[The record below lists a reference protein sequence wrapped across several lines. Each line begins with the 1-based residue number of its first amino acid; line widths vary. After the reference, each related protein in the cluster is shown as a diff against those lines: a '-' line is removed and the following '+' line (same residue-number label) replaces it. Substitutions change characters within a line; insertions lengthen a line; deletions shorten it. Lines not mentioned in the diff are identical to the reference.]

1 MAVFDDITPDLDGP
15 MAPDETAFG
24 YLSRS
29 TRPEAARV
37 RELIEDWISRY
48 PEQDRPALVARL
60 RLRIDDAHQS
70 AFFELALH
78 ELLLATGH
86 VIVAIEPKLEH
97 TTYSPDFLVQAPDGS
112 RFYLEAVVATAKSA
126 ADKRL
131 NMAIAAIERVESP
144 AHFLDLHIE
153 GKPTE
158 PIRGRQL
165 RGALA
170 AWIADLPDSDEAKNV
185 PPFVYETFGA
195 KFTIEAPFCKNR
207 RDRPDDRA
215 IGVRSLEPYWGTPGD
230 RIRESVDKKAS
241 KYGELDAP
249 YVVAVNATGEYQSE
263 EDATDALLGSPCVI
277 IRQFDDGRRET
288 KGGRNPDGVWW
299 GKNGPRNT
307 GLSAV
312 LFTKRLSPWS
322 VELRRTL
329 LIRSPWAA
337 RPLAAVPLQVDELNP
352 VEGKFVKTDGSAL
365 GAIFGLHHGWPED
378 PPVGEGNAARR

>member
-1 MAVFDDITPDLDGP
+1 MAVFDDTTPDLDGP

-29 TRPEAARV
+29 TRPEASRV
-37 RELIEDWISRY
+37 RDLIEDWISHY
-48 PEQDRPALVARL
+48 PEEHRLALVARL
-60 RLRIDDAHQS
+60 RSKIDDAHQS

-78 ELLLATGH
+78 ELLLVTGH
-86 VIVAIEPKLEH
+86 AVVAIEPKLEH
-97 TTYSPDFLVQAPDGS
+97 TPYSPDFLVQAPDRS
-112 RFYLEAVVATAKSA
+112 RFYLEAVVATAKSAQAVA

-144 AHFLDLHIE
+144 AHILDLHIE

-158 PIRGRQL
+158 PIRGRHL

-170 AWIADLPDSDEAKNV
+170 AWIAELPDSDEAKNV
-185 PPFVYETFGA
+185 PPFIYEAFGA
-195 KFTIEAPFCKNR
+195 KFTIEAPFRKNR

-230 RIRESVDKKAS
+230 GIRESVDKKAS

-263 EDATDALLGSPCVI
+263 EDAFDAMFGSPCVI
-277 IRQFDDGRRET
+277 VRRFEDGRVEHRDS
-288 KGGRNPDGVWW
+288 RNRDGVWW
-299 GKNGPRNT
+299 GKAGPRNG
-307 GLSAV
+307 GLSAL

-322 VELRRTL
+322 VELRRAQ

-337 RPLAAVPLQVDELNP
+337 RPLATVPLQVDELNP
-352 VEGKFVKTDGSAL
+352 VDGKFVKTEGSAL
-365 GAIFGLHHGWPED
+365 GAIFGLHGGWPE
-378 PPVGEGNAARR
+378 EAAV

>member
-1 MAVFDDITPDLDGP
+1 MAIFDDITPDLDGP
-15 MAPDETAFG
+15 MAADETDFG

-37 RELIEDWISRY
+37 RCLIEDWVSRY
-48 PEQDRPALVARL
+48 PEGDRSPLVARL
-60 RLRIDDAHQS
+60 RSKIDDAHQS

-78 ELLLATGH
+78 ELLLVTGH

-97 TTYSPDFLVQAPDGS
+97 TPYSPDFLVQAPDGS
-112 RFYLEAVVATAKSA
+112 RFYLEAVVATAKSAQAVA

-158 PIRGRQL
+158 PIRGRHL

-170 AWIADLPDSDEAKNV
+170 TWIANLPDSDEAKNV
-185 PPFVYETFGA
+185 PPFVYEAFGA
-195 KFTIEAPFCKNR
+195 KFSIEAPFRKNQ

-230 RIRESVDKKAS
+230 GVRESVEKKAS

-249 YVVAVNATGEYQSE
+249 YIVAVNATGEYQSE
-263 EDATDALLGSPCVI
+263 EDAIDALLGSPCVI

-288 KGGRNPDGVWW
+288 KEGRNPDGVWL
-299 GKNGPRNT
+299 GRHGPRNT
-307 GLSAV
+307 RLSAV
-312 LFTKRLSPWS
+312 LFTKRFSPWS
-322 VELRRTL
+322 VELRRAL
-329 LIRSPWAA
+329 LVRSPWADK
-337 RPLAAVPLQVDELNP
+337 PLAAAPLRVDELNP
-352 VEGKFVKTDGSAL
+352 VDGRFVKSEGSAL
-365 GAIFGLHHGWPED
+365 GTIFSLHEGWPED
-378 PPVGEGNAARR
+378 PLA

>member
-1 MAVFDDITPDLDGP
+1 MMAVFDDIEPDLDGP
-15 MAPDETAFG
+15 MAPDETDFG
-24 YLSRS
+24 YVSRS
-29 TRPEAARV
+29 NRPEAARV
-37 RELIEDWISRY
+37 RDLIEDWISRY
-48 PEQDRPALVARL
+48 PDEHRPALVARL
-60 RLRIDDAHQS
+60 RSKIDDAHQS

-78 ELLLATGH
+78 ELLLVTGH

-97 TTYSPDFLVQAPDGS
+97 TPYSPDFLVQTPDGS

-126 ADKRL
+126 QAVSADKRL

-153 GKPTE
+153 GKPSE

-170 AWIADLPDSDEAKNV
+170 AWTADLPDSDEAKNV
-185 PPFVYETFGA
+185 PPFVYEAFGA
-195 KFTIEAPFCKNR
+195 KFTIEAPFRKNR
-207 RDRPDDRA
+207 RGRPDDRA

-230 RIRESVDKKAS
+230 GIRESVDKKAS

-249 YVVAVNATGEYQSE
+249 YVLAVNATGEYQSE
-263 EDATDALLGSPCVI
+263 EDATDALLGSPCVT

-288 KGGRNPDGVWW
+288 KESRNPDGVWW
-299 GKNGPRNT
+299 GQNGPRNT

-322 VELRRTL
+322 VELRRAL

-352 VEGKFVKTDGSAL
+352 VEGKFVKSEGISL
-365 GAIFGLHHGWPED
+365 GAVVGLHKGWPEE
-378 PPVGEGNAARR
+378 PVA

>member
-1 MAVFDDITPDLDGP
+1 MAVFDDITPDLNGP

-37 RELIEDWISRY
+37 RDLIEDWISRY
-48 PEQDRPALVARL
+48 PEEHCTALVARL
-60 RLRIDDAHQS
+60 RSKIDDAHQS

-78 ELLLATGH
+78 ELLLVTGH

-97 TTYSPDFLVQAPDGS
+97 TPYSPDFLVQGPDGS
-112 RFYLEAVVATAKSA
+112 RFYLEAVVATAKSAQAVA

-185 PPFVYETFGA
+185 PPFVYEAFGA
-195 KFTIEAPFCKNR
+195 KFTIGAFYRNKRGEVGE
-207 RDRPDDRA
+207 RA
-215 IGVRSLEPYWGTPGD
+215 VGMRSLEPYWETPGD
-230 RIRESVDKKAS
+230 GLRESVDKKAS

-263 EDATDALLGSPCVI
+263 EDAFDAMFGSPCVVV
-277 IRQFDDGRRET
+277 RRFEDGRIEHRDS
-288 KGGRNPDGVWW
+288 RNRDGVW
-299 GKNGPRNT
+299 
-307 GLSAV
+307 
-312 LFTKRLSPWS
+312 
-322 VELRRTL
+322 
-329 LIRSPWAA
+329 
-337 RPLAAVPLQVDELNP
+337 
-352 VEGKFVKTDGSAL
+352 
-365 GAIFGLHHGWPED
+365 
-378 PPVGEGNAARR
+378 